1 MTALE
6 IVLLVFCIAF
16 FAMALIACLIALS
29 ELRKVRYARI
39 AGESRAQ
46 KKTLSVRAEQAH
58 LFIAEGA
65 ATLIDAPDG
74 SKTAAN
80 AVHSAEPAEPP
91 VADIAENSVSGPEPE
106 PVAESASAKAV
117 QAAEEFAVA
126 AAAEENASAVEED
139 TVVIPVRGEE
149 KKTFQQKYDALDP
162 IVRARFDRV
171 LAYLME
177 KPDCRKTQSNTSLTV
192 KCKTD
197 KVMRVLIRRGSV
209 LLHFM
214 LANNE
219 LNRFVREEGVKAIK
233 ISPVVVRLD
242 NEEDEDLAKQTA
254 DITLDEIVAEQKY
267 RKERLKEIRRE
278 RRRRKEAERAA
289 AEAENRG
296 EQGE

>member
-91 VADIAENSVSGPEPE
+91 VEPSAE
-106 PVAESASAKAV
+106 
-117 QAAEEFAVA
+117 
-126 AAAEENASAVEED
+126 
-139 TVVIPVRGEE
+139 
-149 KKTFQQKYDALDP
+149 
-162 IVRARFDRV
+162 
-171 LAYLME
+171 
-177 KPDCRKTQSNTSLTV
+177 
-192 KCKTD
+192 
-197 KVMRVLIRRGSV
+197 
-209 LLHFM
+209 
-214 LANNE
+214 
-219 LNRFVREEGVKAIK
+219 
-233 ISPVVVRLD
+233 
-242 NEEDEDLAKQTA
+242 
-254 DITLDEIVAEQKY
+254 
-267 RKERLKEIRRE
+267 
-278 RRRRKEAERAA
+278 
-289 AEAENRG
+289 
-296 EQGE
+296 